1 MASTVDSVQ
10 TLRAMASILTAFTSC
25 TGVSTATFA
34 ASMASQQSADTSL
47 SVQEKAIITAMTTCL
62 SSVTP
67 SSSFMASIINA
78 PGGGVIDGR
87 TLYGAMTSILT
98 AFSSAV
104 GTSTAN
110 LNTAIQAQITAD
122 TGLTTQEVKMLTSF
136 TSGIATATPSLTA
149 HSMA

>member
-1 MASTVDSVQ
+1 MASSVDNLQ
-10 TLRAMASILTAFTSC
+10 TLRCMASVLTAFTSC

-47 SVQEKAIITAMTTCL
+47 TAAEKSIITAMTTCL

-67 SSSFMASIINA
+67 TSSFNASIINA
-78 PGGGVIDGR
+78 GLGVPDGR
-87 TLYGAMTSILT
+87 TIYAAMTSIIT

-122 TGLTTQEVKMLTSF
+122 TGLTIQEKAMLNGFS
-136 TSGIATATPSLTA
+136 SGIATATPSLTA
-149 HSMA
+149 HNMA

>member
-1 MASTVDSVQ
+1 MASTVDSLQ
-10 TLRAMASILTAFTSC
+10 TLRVMASVLTAFTSC

-47 SVQEKAIITAMTTCL
+47 TAAEKVIITALTTSL
-62 SSVTP
+62 GSVTP
-67 SSSFMASIINA
+67 TSSFNASIINA
-78 PGGGVIDGR
+78 SVGIPDGR
-87 TLYGAMTSILT
+87 TIYGAMTSILT

-104 GTSTAN
+104 GTTTGN

-122 TGLTTQEVKMLTSF
+122 TGLTLQEKAMLTSF

-149 HSMA
+149 HNMT

>member
-1 MASTVDSVQ
+1 MASTVDTLQ
-10 TLRAMASILTAFTSC
+10 TLRCMASVLTAFTSC

-47 SVQEKAIITAMTTCL
+47 TVQEKSIITAMTTCL

-67 SSSFMASIINA
+67 SSSFIASIINNSIGI
-78 PGGGVIDGR
+78 PDGR
-87 TLYGAMTSILT
+87 TMYAAFTSILT

-110 LNTAIQAQITAD
+110 LNTAILAQVSAD
-122 TGLTTQEVKMLTSF
+122 TGLNTMEKAMLTSF
-136 TSGIATATPSLTA
+136 TSGIATSTPSATA
-149 HSMA
+149 HNMA

>member
-1 MASTVDSVQ
+1 MASTVDNLQ
-10 TLRAMASILTAFTSC
+10 CLRTMASVLTAFTSC

-47 SVQEKAIITAMTTCL
+47 TVQEKVLITAMTTCL

-67 SSSFMASIINA
+67 SSSFIASIINA
-78 PGGGVIDGR
+78 SVGIPDSR
-87 TLYGAMTSILT
+87 TIYGAMTSILT

-104 GTSTAN
+104 CTSTAN
-110 LNTAIQAQITAD
+110 LNTAILAQQSAD
-122 TGLTTQEVKMLTSF
+122 TGLTVTEKAMITSF

-149 HSMA
+149 HTFA

>member
-1 MASTVDSVQ
+1 MASTVDSLQ
-10 TLRAMASILTAFTSC
+10 TLRVMASVLTAFTSC

-62 SSVTP
+62 GSVTP
-67 SSSFMASIINA
+67 TSSFNASIINA
-78 PGGGVIDGR
+78 SLGVPDGR
-87 TLYGAMTSILT
+87 TIYAAMTSILT

-104 GTSTAN
+104 GTTTGN

-122 TGLTTQEVKMLTSF
+122 TGLTLQEKAMLTAF